1 MTQTQD
7 LAVGKTGVQKYSGLG
22 FSGQKMVHPPGQ
34 LLGLLVGMPGTGK
47 SSFMQSNPDAFIIN
61 TDGTSTTNPTPQ
73 ACIWP
78 GVTAFGEPMDVGGAS
93 MVLTWD
99 EVLKKKEQ
107 LIKMAGS
114 NTQRPQTIV
123 LDSLGPSIQLM
134 KDYVTKKAG
143 RENWKDLDGR
153 RAWDDVYD
161 GLLRF
166 SLDLRRHGYGFF
178 YVCHLVNA
186 KIPLG
191 DDRYTIRPELTIT
204 DSFYKRLFPMF
215 ELVAAFESDWVTES
229 KQIQMQG
236 VGGKPGP
243 KRTETIKTQK
253 YYMTI
258 NDEALAGITKCRVD
272 LPDRIELPQEDSW
285 SSFEGQY
292 ISAQQKKDD

>member
-1 MTQTQD
+1 MQTQD
-7 LAVGKTGVQKYSGLG
+7 LAVGKTGAQKYSGLG
-22 FSGQKMVHPPGQ
+22 FSGQRMVHPPGQ
-34 LLGLLVGMPGTGK
+34 LLGLIVGMPGAGK
-47 SSFMQSNPDAFIIN
+47 SFFLQSNPNAFIIN
-61 TDGTSTTNPTPQ
+61 TDGTSTTNPNPQ
-73 ACIWP
+73 ACMWP
-78 GVTAFGEPMDVGGAS
+78 GVTKNGEPMDVGGS
-93 MVLTWD
+93 KMVLTW
-99 EVLKKKEQ
+99 EEILKKKEQ
-107 LIKMAGS
+107 LIKMSEAG
-114 NTQRPQTIV
+114 QARPQTIV

-215 ELVAAFESDWVTES
+215 ELVAAFESDWISES
-229 KQIQMQG
+229 KQIQLPG
-236 VGGKPGP
+236 IGGKPGP
-243 KRTETIKTQK
+243 KKTETIRTQK

-258 NDEALAGITKCRVD
+258 NDETLAGITKCRVD
-272 LPDRIELPQEDSW
+272 LPDRIELPQEDAW

-292 ISAQQKKDD
+292 ISAQNKKD